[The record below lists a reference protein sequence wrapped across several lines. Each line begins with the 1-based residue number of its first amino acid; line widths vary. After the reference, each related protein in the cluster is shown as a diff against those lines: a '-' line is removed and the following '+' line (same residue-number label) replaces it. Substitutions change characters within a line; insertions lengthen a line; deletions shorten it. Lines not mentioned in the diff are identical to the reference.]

1 MRKFDCQGGVHTCA
15 VHTCAVRT
23 SAVNTGPAH
32 TRPVLM
38 SRRGIETRCKKSR
51 WALNLCACFF
61 LTLAVSGC
69 AGPVKRVE
77 ALARRGGLE
86 FLVLPGV
93 GFQHRAFAALRGDD
107 LLVVFID
114 GDGSPWV
121 DHGRRVA
128 SDPTPRA
135 PLALELAIRTSES
148 VLYVGRPC
156 YLGLV
161 RDGCAEEVWT
171 SERYSAA
178 VVASM
183 VAATTTYVA
192 AHNFQ
197 RVLIVGYSGGGA
209 LAVLVASQWPA
220 PLDVAASGSTGGLRS
235 TPGARDRPPLA
246 GVVTIAGNLDPDAWT
261 RLHNYLP
268 LTGSLNPALAP
279 ALPTSLREWHLVGD
293 RDSNV
298 PSSAAQQY
306 LQRLPPDR
314 IWRYASFDHAC
325 CWVREWPAAFARIR
339 AELDAAKSQ
348 PVGP

>member
-1 MRKFDCQGGVHTCA
+1 MRKFDCQGA
-15 VHTCAVRT
+15 VHTGAVHT
-23 SAVNTGPAH
+23 GAVQTGAVH
-32 TRPVLM
+32 TGAEHP
-38 SRRGIETRCKKSR
+38 SR
-51 WALNLCACFF
+51 WALNLSACFF
-61 LTLAVSGC
+61 LTLALCGC

-156 YLGLV
+156 YLGLM
-161 RDGCAEEVWT
+161 RDGCSEEVWT

-209 LAVLVASQWPA
+209 LAVLMASHWSN
-220 PLDVAASGSTGGLRS
+220 PLNVAASGSPS
-235 TPGARDRPPLA
+235 TPVARDMPPVA

-261 RLHNYLP
+261 RLHDYLP
-268 LTGSLNPALAP
+268 LTGSLNPAVAP

-293 RDSNV
+293 RDANV
-298 PSSAAQQY
+298 PSSAAQLY
-306 LQRLPPDR
+306 LQRLSPDR

-339 AELDAAKSQ
+339 AELDEAK
-348 PVGP
+348 VNR